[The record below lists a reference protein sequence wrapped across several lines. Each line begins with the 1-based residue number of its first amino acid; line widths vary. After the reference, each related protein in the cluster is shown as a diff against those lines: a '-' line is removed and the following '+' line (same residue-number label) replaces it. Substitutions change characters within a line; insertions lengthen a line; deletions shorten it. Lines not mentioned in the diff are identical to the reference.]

1 VKQAVNWARSTSS
14 PAAPVPDA
22 AVRRLSRAV
31 ERTLGPLPTDS
42 RCLVRAVVLLRL
54 LARRGRRGQ
63 IVIGVRKAGSFGA
76 HAWVELDG
84 RPVVFDEA
92 DGFERLAAL

>member
-1 VKQAVNWARSTSS
+1 
-14 PAAPVPDA
+14 
-22 AVRRLSRAV
+22 
-31 ERTLGPLPTDS
+31 
-42 RCLVRAVVLLRL
+42 VLLRL
-54 LARRGRRGQ
+54 LARRGRRGH

-84 RPVVFDEA
+84 RPVVFDET